1 MITPTE
7 NKATTQREENEMY
20 RLAEYE
26 HLGQLHAEIRR
37 EVAVERQTRMA
48 PENRQRSP
56 YVVRDLS

>member
-1 MITPTE
+1 
-7 NKATTQREENEMY
+7 MY